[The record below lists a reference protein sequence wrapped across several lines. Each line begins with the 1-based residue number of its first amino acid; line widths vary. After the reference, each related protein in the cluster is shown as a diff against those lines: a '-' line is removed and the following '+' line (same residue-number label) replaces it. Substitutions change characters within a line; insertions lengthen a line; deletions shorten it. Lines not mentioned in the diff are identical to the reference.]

1 VNRALKRLSVAVLV
15 MFLLL
20 LINVNYLQGV
30 EPASLATEP
39 GNTRAFNAQFQYQR
53 GSIIT
58 SDGVTI
64 AASKLSPAGDS
75 IKYQRY
81 YTAGP
86 VYAPVTGYDSIYAT
100 NTTGASGIE
109 LQENSVL
116 NGNDSS
122 QTIRNFIDL
131 ITGKPRKGANVEVTI
146 NSAAQQAAYAGLV
159 KVLGDTGRVGAAV
172 AIDPATGAI
181 LAMASYPSYNPDLL
195 AVHDGPTLNSN
206 DKTLLNAEGNP
217 LLNHAISYTNAPGST
232 FKIVTSSAFFNSS
245 SANTPS
251 TSVSSPTTL
260 ALPQTTNV
268 LTNNDGEACGT
279 GGGQATI
286 LYAFAQ
292 SCDTTFGKLGITL
305 GSNTLNSVAE
315 AFGMNS
321 STLAIPMPVTS
332 SNYTLPASEALTA
345 YSAIGQYSDTV
356 TALQEAMFSA
366 AIANHGELMKPYL
379 VQQVIAS
386 DLNTLSSASPSV
398 LSQAVSPT
406 VAGYVSQMMQAV
418 VQQPEGT
425 AYAFNQAALGGTCIA
440 GKTGTAQTGASNS
453 GPDDAVFTSFA
464 PCDNPT
470 IAVGVIIQGGGYGAT
485 AAAPVAVDVIQAY
498 LKALGT
504 K

>member
-1 VNRALKRLSVAVLV
+1 

-20 LINVNYLQGV
+20 LVNVNYLQGV

-64 AASKLSPAGDS
+64 AASKSSTPGDS

-81 YTAGP
+81 YTDGP

-100 NTTGASGIE
+100 DTTGASGIE
-109 LQENSVL
+109 LDENAAL
-116 NGNDSS
+116 NGNASS
-122 QTIRNFIDL
+122 QTLRNFIDL
-131 ITGKPRKGANVEVTI
+131 ITGKPRKGANVYVTI

-159 KVLGDTGRVGAAV
+159 KVLGSTGRVGAAV
-172 AIDPATGAI
+172 AINPSTGAI

-195 AVHDGPTLNSN
+195 AVHDGATLNAN
-206 DKTLLNAEGNP
+206 DKTLLNADGNP
-217 LLNHAISYTNAPGST
+217 LLNHAISSTYAPGST

-260 ALPQTTNV
+260 TLPQTTNV
-268 LTNNDGEACGT
+268 LTNNDGEACGN
-279 GGGQATI
+279 GSGQTTI

-305 GSNTLNSVAE
+305 GANTLNSVAE

-321 STLAIPMPVTS
+321 STLAIPMSVTS
-332 SNYTLPASEALTA
+332 SNYVLPPSDATTA

-386 DLNTLSSASPSV
+386 DLSTLDSASPSV

-406 VAGYVSQMMQAV
+406 VASYVSSMMQAV
-418 VQQPEGT
+418 TQSSEGT
-425 AYAFNQAALGGTCIA
+425 ASMYNTAATGVCIA

-464 PCDNPT
+464 PCGNPT